1 MNLRRLLPCLAALA
15 SLGFAAG
22 LSAQAPRLEFPAA
35 SPAGTVTQRVGI
47 TDIQINY
54 NRPGAKGRTV
64 FGGLVPYGQVWRTG
78 ANTATKISF
87 STAVKL
93 NGTEIPAGTYELFT
107 IPGRDEWVVIIHK
120 DLSQWGSYAYDAKN
134 DVARIVARPVA
145 LAAPVE
151 TLEIG
156 INDLRDESATLNLS
170 WENVRVPVALTVDVK
185 SSLVPRIEEA
195 MNAGGERLPYAQAA
209 MYYFENGLD
218 LAKAAQWMD
227 AAIAAQPNAFF
238 LVYRKALILEK
249 MGDRAGALATARQSI
264 EGAKQAPSPA
274 LRDEYLGLNQALIDR
289 LNQATPASK

>member
-15 SLGFAAG
+15 SLGFAAD

-54 NRPGAKGRTV
+54 NRPGAKGRTI

-107 IPGRDEWVVIIHK
+107 LPGKDEWIVIIHK

-134 DVARIVARPVA
+134 DIARIAARPVTLGA
-145 LAAPVE
+145 HVE

-156 INDLRDESATLNLS
+156 LNDLRDESATLNIS
-170 WENVRVPVALTVDVK
+170 WENVRVPVSLTVDVK

-218 LAKAAQWMD
+218 LAKAARWMD

-289 LNQATPASK
+289 LGNAAPASK